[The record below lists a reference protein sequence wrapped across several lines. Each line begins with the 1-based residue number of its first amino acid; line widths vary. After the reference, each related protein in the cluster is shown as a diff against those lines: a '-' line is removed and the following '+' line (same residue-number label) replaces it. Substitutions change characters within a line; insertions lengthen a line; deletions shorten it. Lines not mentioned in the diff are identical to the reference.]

1 MNKSSF
7 RRSLFALTT
16 GVMLLAVLPSAH
28 AQTWSG
34 NASGNNTWG
43 NATNWVGSVA
53 PVANGALTFNGTTQT
68 TTNNN
73 FAANTTFGTINFT
86 NNGSAG
92 QTGNFTLNGNA
103 ITVGGTITTT
113 AATTGTLT
121 DTINLNLIL
130 NSNRNINIGASHN
143 LIINGLISESVAGS
157 TFSKIGSG
165 NLTVTNNLNSFT
177 GLVTTQASGI
187 LNVTSIANGGS
198 VSALGAGT
206 QIQFGSANQGGTL
219 NFTAGAASNNRTV
232 LIGDNTSNTTSGGTI
247 QNNTA
252 NGAGT
257 LVFTASNF
265 NSAQTS
271 ANLTR
276 SLTLGGANTDAN
288 EIQGIIADNNTAGGG
303 TIALVKADAGK
314 WILSGAN
321 SYTGNTTISNGT
333 LSVSSLANAGS
344 ASNLGNFTTAGAT
357 GLILSGGTLQYTG
370 GNVSIDRGFTLSANS
385 TINVNPASTVL
396 TLGASSLGAFTLNA
410 TGGSGSSL
418 ALGATTLTGAATVNP
433 TTANMT
439 IASLSGNFA
448 FTKSGAGTLNILGD
462 ATTGNGLTIST
473 GGNSLTLSGNS
484 SFTTLAT
491 NNGILNLSGAN
502 NTFSGLASVNAGGTV
517 NVTGNANFKNAN
529 LSGTVNV
536 NSGGNMTTAGA
547 WALNSGSAVNINSG
561 GNLTTLT
568 GTTWNISGNA
578 TTTSY
583 MTIASGGTMTNNI
596 TGLNVNSGSNMT
608 VSGTYTGNVTGG
620 ISPNGGA
627 VFTETGTGVLAGAM
641 FFAVSNNATAT
652 LSGNNTYTGKT
663 QIYGGSQGAGK
674 LILDFSGVSAPT
686 NNIIKSGN
694 QLDFGTGAGPGQ
706 LTIKGAGTAAN
717 NTQTLAISN
726 LGFGAQGIVV
736 NNNGGS
742 GTTTLGLTTTFV
754 GWRKAGGGTINF
766 DLSQGLGGG
775 GTNAITTSGSAG
787 TVLGFATLKDAT
799 GTGFATY
806 NGTNIVRLT
815 GQTALAVGSTGSA
828 TNFSTTPV
836 GTSTTGSPYLTLNSS
851 LNPSYNTLTIDTGS
865 ATGANVLDLGAN
877 TVTLTQNA
885 LLMNGANDYTV
896 QNGQL
901 GATAAELI
909 VHTMGTGNLT
919 IASGAN
925 ISSGAGSL
933 TKSGP
938 GRLIIAGAQTY
949 TGATTLNQGTLQ
961 LNNANS
967 LQNSTLTPVNG
978 GGTLAFNSGIGTFN
992 IAGLSYAGPN
1002 STGINAAIIT
1012 LTDTA
1017 SAAVTLS
1024 VGANN
1029 ASTTYNG
1036 SFSGGG
1042 NLIKVGTGTLTL
1054 GSFSNFTGNVT
1065 VNGGTLTAGL
1075 GAAVLGST
1083 TATRTITVNNGG
1095 TLDFGTSS
1103 DVLGGVGTVPTAT
1116 LVVNSGGLVTNG
1128 NTSVITLGN
1137 INLNGGTMY
1146 AGAGNNVGD
1155 SYRLDGTT
1163 ITVGGT
1169 SASTMAGLGGANSGY
1184 KFGLNDM
1191 TFNVADVTSSA
1202 AADLVVSGNITGTN
1216 GTQAKGFGFTKT
1228 GAGTMLLSAAN
1239 TYTGNTTVSN
1249 GALVVTSATGLG
1261 TGNTTKTV
1269 SVASGAAL
1277 NYNAAADAQLAV
1289 TTNLAI
1295 TGGAGTTIGGSIG
1308 STTTSAEINVT
1319 GNATISNAAHTVN
1332 IYGIPSTTPATGN
1345 YTLIHGTGAGS
1356 NLAPATAPT
1365 LGLVYNNTN
1374 FTVGSFTRNAT
1385 DLQVGVTSATALT
1398 SAYWTGGLT
1407 NATNV
1412 WAASNGT
1419 SASNWVATS
1428 GGSAQALV
1436 PGSGADL
1443 YISNSTVTTAPT
1455 ATLLGANMSIK
1466 SLTIND
1472 TTNGLGLNA
1481 DGYTLTVG
1489 AGGITVASSVPASTI
1504 AAPVV
1509 IGANQTW
1516 TNNSANLLTVSG
1528 GVNFTNNTT
1537 LTFAG
1542 SGNTTLAGSAVISQ
1556 ITPVGA
1562 SGAINLNA
1570 GTGTVTISAPIFM
1583 TSAQTWTNSS
1593 TNPFIISGVISS
1605 NATTSSLRFGNAGN
1619 TTLSGLNTFTSVLYI
1634 NTGTVN
1640 INTIADFGTASSVGA
1655 GIAGSSMQL
1664 GNSGNS
1670 ATLNYT
1676 GIGNTSNRTFQLGS
1690 AAVGA
1695 GSGTIQNNGSGN
1707 LTFTAPTFNTQATYA
1722 AGTGVDRILTLGGA
1736 NTGNNTIQGI
1746 IQDNL
1751 IGTATGSAKVGLTKA
1766 DAGTWVLSGNNTY
1779 TGATTINLGKL
1790 VINGNQTL
1798 STGAVTVASGG
1809 TLGGSGIIGGAT
1821 TIQSGGN
1828 LATGNSIGTQTFLN
1842 GLTIA
1847 GTDTVELGTAGAT
1860 SPAGTSDRAAVTGAL
1875 NITGATLVLADNAG
1889 ANGQGSAGA
1898 GAYRIATYTT
1908 TLTGTFSGG
1917 ITNPMS
1923 ASLHEKVIYGP
1934 ASGGG
1939 AVDLNL
1945 YRLATGSASATLGL
1959 GNVHVGGSLAGN
1971 ISVNNSA
1978 TADGF
1983 SEALNAT
1990 GGSNSG
1996 NVTSAGSF
2004 SALAA
2009 GSSNNVSVALD
2020 ATSAGA
2026 KSGTTTVSF
2035 ASNGTGT
2042 SGYGTT
2048 AAGSQVV
2055 TVNGGVYNYA
2065 AANTITTPVS
2075 LTNVHVGDSFGTS
2088 ALSIQN
2094 TAAAGSYTEKLDAAF
2109 TGTTGSA
2116 SNNGGSIGLLA
2127 GNGTDSASLVVG
2139 LGGSTHTGTA
2149 GAVTGT
2155 TTISFTSNG
2164 TGTSGLANSSA
2175 GSQVVTVSGG
2185 VYNYAAANTIT
2196 TPVSLTNVHVGDSFG
2211 TSALSIQNTAAAGSY
2226 TEGLNATKGS
2236 VGGDASVTGTNISN
2250 LAGGASSTAISV
2262 GLGLADTSTAG
2273 AKTGTVAIGFV
2284 SNGTNS
2290 GLSNTSLTG
2299 QTVTVNGGVYDYA
2312 AANTIA
2318 TPVSLGKVRVGGS
2331 FGTSALSIQNTAA
2344 NNGYSEKLDA
2354 SFTGTTGSASNNGG
2368 SISLLTAQ
2376 GTNNTSM
2383 VVGLGGN
2390 ATTGTSGIKSGTT
2403 TIGLTSNGFGTSGL
2417 GTTDLTAQTVSI
2429 SGTVYDH
2436 ATPVIA
2442 HVSGG
2447 TFGVVDATHYTLD
2460 FGTGLT
2466 AGTLYT
2472 AHLTLTNAQL
2482 SAYQDSL
2489 KGAYAVTGS
2498 GFSSSLDGL
2507 TFSGLAA
2514 DGTSSN
2520 AIDITF
2526 TSMTGGT
2533 VNGTFALSG
2542 LFGSTTGLSD
2552 EALADITISL
2562 SGAISAVPEPSTY
2575 AALAGA
2581 MMLVLA
2587 IYRRRRS

>member
-232 LIGDNTSNTTSGGTI
+232 LIGANTTSSTGGGTI

-257 LVFTASNF
+257 LVFTATNF
-265 NSAQTS
+265 NIAQTS
-271 ANLTR
+271 ANATR

-396 TLGASSLGAFTLNA
+396 TLGASSLGAFPLNA

-462 ATTGNGLTIST
+462 ATTGNTLTITT

-484 SFTTLAT
+484 TFTALAT

-502 NTFSGLASVNAGGTV
+502 NTFSSTASVNAGGTV
-517 NVTGNANFKNAN
+517 NVTGNTNFKNAN

-1261 TGNTTKTV
+1261 TGNTTNTV

-1398 SAYWTGGLT
+1398 SAYWTGGLSGANST
-1407 NATNV
+1407 
-1412 WAASNGT
+1412 WAASNGST
-1419 SASNWVATS
+1419 ASNWVATS

-1528 GVNFTNNTT
+1528 GVNFSNNTT

-1695 GSGTIQNNGSGN
+1695 GSGTIQNNGTGN
-1707 LTFTAPTFNTQATYA
+1707 LTFTAASFNTQATYLS
-1722 AGTGVDRILTLGGA
+1722 GTGVDRILTLGGA

-1779 TGATTINLGKL
+1779 TGATTINLGTLQIGSGGTTGK
-1790 VINGNQTL
+1790 L
-1798 STGAVTVASGG
+1798 STSSVITNNGTLAFNRSNAVTQGTDFSVSAITGTGSLVQKGAGTLTLNATNTYTGATVISTGTLALGSSGSISSTSGVAVASGATFDVSAVSG
-1809 TLGGSGIIGGAT
+1809 YTLGGSSA
-1821 TIQSGGN
+1821 
-1828 LATGNSIGTQTFLN
+1828 QTL
-1842 GLTIA
+1842 
-1847 GTDTVELGTAGAT
+1847 
-1860 SPAGTSDRAAVTGAL
+1860 
-1875 NITGATLVLADNAG
+1875 
-1889 ANGQGSAGA
+1889 
-1898 GAYRIATYTT
+1898 
-1908 TLTGTFSGG
+1908 
-1917 ITNPMS
+1917 
-1923 ASLHEKVIYGP
+1923 
-1934 ASGGG
+1934 
-1939 AVDLNL
+1939 
-1945 YRLATGSASATLGL
+1945 
-1959 GNVHVGGSLAGN
+1959 
-1971 ISVNNSA
+1971 
-1978 TADGF
+1978 
-1983 SEALNAT
+1983 
-1990 GGSNSG
+1990 
-1996 NVTSAGSF
+1996 
-2004 SALAA
+2004 
-2009 GSSNNVSVALD
+2009 
-2020 ATSAGA
+2020 
-2026 KSGTTTVSF
+2026 
-2035 ASNGTGT
+2035 
-2042 SGYGTT
+2042 SGYGT
-2048 AAGSQVV
+2048 
-2055 TVNGGVYNYA
+2055 VNGPI
-2065 AANTITTPVS
+2065 TIGATGTVHPS
-2075 LTNVHVGDSFGTS
+2075 AGAIGTMTFTSGLTATSGATFSFNINS
-2088 ALSIQN
+2088 
-2094 TAAAGSYTEKLDAAF
+2094 TAISSDLLAI
-2109 TGTTGSA
+2109 TGTT
-2116 SNNGGSIGLLA
+2116 NLGG
-2127 GNGTDSASLVVG
+2127 ASLVVNDI
-2139 LGGSTHTGTA
+2139 
-2149 GAVTGT
+2149 GANP
-2155 TTISFTSNG
+2155 SFTGSM
-2164 TGTSGLANSSA
+2164 TLLTS
-2175 GSQVVTVSGG
+2175 
-2185 VYNYAAANTIT
+2185 
-2196 TPVSLTNVHVGDSFG
+2196 
-2211 TSALSIQNTAAAGSY
+2211 
-2226 TEGLNATKGS
+2226 
-2236 VGGDASVTGTNISN
+2236 
-2250 LAGGASSTAISV
+2250 
-2262 GLGLADTSTAG
+2262 
-2273 AKTGTVAIGFV
+2273 
-2284 SNGTNS
+2284 
-2290 GLSNTSLTG
+2290 TSLTG
-2299 QTVTVNGGVYDYA
+2299 QF
-2312 AANTIA
+2312 
-2318 TPVSLGKVRVGGS
+2318 LGQ
-2331 FGTSALSIQNTAA
+2331 A
-2344 NNGYSEKLDA
+2344 E
-2354 SFTGTTGSASNNGG
+2354 
-2368 SISLLTAQ
+2368 
-2376 GTNNTSM
+2376 
-2383 VVGLGGN
+2383 
-2390 ATTGTSGIKSGTT
+2390 
-2403 TIGLTSNGFGTSGL
+2403 
-2417 GTTDLTAQTVSI
+2417 
-2429 SGTVYDH
+2429 
-2436 ATPVIA
+2436 
-2442 HVSGG
+2442 
-2447 TFGVVDATHYTLD
+2447 
-2460 FGTGLT
+2460 
-2466 AGTLYT
+2466 
-2472 AHLTLTNAQL
+2472 
-2482 SAYQDSL
+2482 
-2489 KGAYAVTGS
+2489 
-2498 GFSSSLDGL
+2498 
-2507 TFSGLAA
+2507 
-2514 DGTSSN
+2514 
-2520 AIDITF
+2520 
-2526 TSMTGGT
+2526 
-2533 VNGTFALSG
+2533 
-2542 LFGSTTGLSD
+2542 GSTITVGSNTYVISYLSNMV
-2552 EALADITISL
+2552 TL
-2562 SGAISAVPEPSTY
+2562 SISAVPEPSTT
-2575 AALAGA
+2575 AALVGA
-2581 MMLVLA
+2581 MILGLA